1 MGVSYATPVDIW
13 SCGCIFAELFMRK
26 PLFPGQYEM
35 DQLNK
40 IFDVIGVPDEAE
52 WPKNAAVMRSNFQRS
67 RQVRQSFDDVIPEL
81 DEDGK
86 DLLQVSIY
94 VLVFKGDSLRFKK
107 YVANVLIRSR
117 CWLLLGT

>member
-86 DLLQVSIY
+86 DLLKVSIY

>member
-1 MGVSYATPVDIW
+1 
-13 SCGCIFAELFMRK
+13 MRK

-86 DLLQVSIY
+86 DLLEVSIY

-117 CWLLLGT
+117 RWLLLGP